1 MNGEMTQELSVRWCD
16 KWPAQVP
23 TGWVREAQRLS
34 GLWSYLTSIVLA
46 LVMVVC

>member
-1 MNGEMTQELSVRWCD
+1 MAC
-16 KWPAQVP
+16 
-23 TGWVREAQRLS
+23 TGPDRMDLGGGVGVREAQRLS